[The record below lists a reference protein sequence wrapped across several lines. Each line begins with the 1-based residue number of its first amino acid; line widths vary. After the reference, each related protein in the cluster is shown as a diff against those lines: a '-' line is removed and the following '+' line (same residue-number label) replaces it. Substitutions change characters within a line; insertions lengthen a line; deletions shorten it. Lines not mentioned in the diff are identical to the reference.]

1 MMYINSK
8 MVSFVDRRCCSTR
21 YAHLMDESLCS
32 TWYLKKTIC
41 CSMQDVVRAC
51 RICHTEVGEILSFL
65 TQEMII
71 QEVIDKK
78 KPRAEEE
85 QGKYK

>member
-1 MMYINSK
+1 
-8 MVSFVDRRCCSTR
+8 
-21 YAHLMDESLCS
+21 
-32 TWYLKKTIC
+32 
-41 CSMQDVVRAC
+41 MQDVVRAY

-78 KPRAEEE
+78 KAQSRGGTGEI
-85 QGKYK
+85 